1 MEKYNSHTI
10 GKLAAPLAP
19 AIFLGWVVY
28 EAANGAGI
36 PLPLAII
43 GAIGAAVAIE
53 AVGMSAGKD
62 AVRFTVAGHWL
73 AVPSWLSLFAYTA
86 IGMYELWGSVFAFAF
101 LFSFLA
107 YVNDGIGAIWERN
120 ASAKATGQADS
131 KAARAAQLDAEK
143 QAQREAAERVQA
155 LELAK
160 LAAQRDVKL
169 AQIAAQNAPPQ
180 AQFAAQKTQI
190 AVQENEPR
198 RKNTLTAQDRA
209 HISTLSTAEV
219 QALYNVKER
228 TAQQWRAEFAPLTAT
243 SAEVSA
249 D

>member
-1 MEKYNSHTI
+1 
-10 GKLAAPLAP
+10 
-19 AIFLGWVVY
+19 VY
-28 EAANGAGI
+28 KAANVAGI

-43 GAIGAAVAIE
+43 GAVGAAVAIE

-120 ASAKATGQADS
+120 VAEKATGKADG
-131 KAARAAQLDAEK
+131 KAARSAQIDADQ
-143 QAQREAAERVQA
+143 QAQREAAERAQDIA
-155 LELAK
+155 LAELAAK
-160 LAAQRDVKL
+160 ERVQLAK
-169 AQIAAQNAPPQ
+169 IAAQSAAVIPQPAAQLAPP
-180 AQFAAQKTQI
+180 AAQS
-190 AVQENEPR
+190 AAAR
-198 RKNTLTAQDRA
+198 RKPTLTAQERA
-209 HISTLSTAEV
+209 HIAGISTAEV
-219 QALYNVKER
+219 QTLYNVSER
-228 TAQQWRAEFAPLTAT
+228 TAQSWRGEFQQLTQT